1 MTGKSLKA
9 YSEQAISAPDG
20 QPIPTNVWLPPKIR
34 DQNTRV
40 SHDVVITREPPDV
53 TENMARIQ
61 AETDPVG
68 LLIAIANGQPVGTF
82 VVDEEGN
89 VSVEYETLS
98 LAQRIH
104 VIRYLSDKILP
115 RMSVSKKISGQEGD
129 GGTWEA
135 VVTNAGARS

>member
-1 MTGKSLKA
+1 MGKSLKA

-34 DQNTRV
+34 DNNVRV
-40 SHDVVITREPPDV
+40 AHDVVLTREPPNV

-82 VVDEEGN
+82 VVDESGN
-89 VSVEYETLS
+89 VSVEYETLP
-98 LAQRIH
+98 LAARIS

-115 RMSVSKKISGQEGD
+115 RMSVSKKVPAKEGD
-129 GGTWEA
+129 AGSWEA
-135 VVTNAGARS
+135 VVSNAAGGGS